1 MMRQDIVQFE
11 PNHVFYGYG
20 FNFTTNC
27 VVSFIFSPDGIDLP
41 YKPDDFFLLN
51 AEETNLKIV
60 RDLAVA
66 SRTRTS
72 IIMKTVI
79 IGHKG
84 TRITDF
90 ISIEG
95 EDQLIQIIKDH
106 GLQGYPME
114 ELEVY
119 VLPEP
124 IRPIVEISFG
134 VK

>member
-1 MMRQDIVQFE
+1 M
-11 PNHVFYGYG
+11 N
-20 FNFTTNC
+20 
-27 VVSFIFSPDGIDLP
+27 
-41 YKPDDFFLLN
+41 
-51 AEETNLKIV
+51 
-60 RDLAVA
+60 
-66 SRTRTS
+66 
-72 IIMKTVI
+72 TVI

-84 TRITDF
+84 KRITDF
-90 ISIEG
+90 ISIED

-124 IRPIVEISFG
+124 FRPIVEISFG